1 MTNRQMLAD
10 AAKIMQGYY
19 DVFGGAPAVQRLITE
34 INSSLQQQEHSTVD
48 SYFAANPDQLREVVV
63 FLDNGEKLSA
73 VKLIRL
79 LTGVPLREASI
90 FANKYLL
97 LNNQIKISDAF

>member
-34 INSSLQQQEHSTVD
+34 INSALQQQEHLTVD
-48 SYFAANPDQLREVVV
+48 SYFDANPDQLRKVVV
-63 FLDNGEKLSA
+63 FLDNDQKLSA

-79 LTGVPLREASI
+79 LTGVTLRDACI
-90 FANKYLL
+90 FANKHALP
-97 LNNQIKISDAF
+97 NNQIKISDAF